1 VVGSLQVL
9 FEAGNVVPGNSF
21 GVLTSNSWMWPW
33 AAADVGSLT
42 VIDSGSVWL
51 IVRVSRVCC
60 QESENV

>member
-1 VVGSLQVL
+1 
-9 FEAGNVVPGNSF
+9 
-21 GVLTSNSWMWPW
+21 VLTSNSWMWPW